1 MALDLM
7 RRPWTGSDYAREVVP
22 LRTMMDRLL
31 ENAFTPSLF
40 ADGQRGAFG
49 GFGMDVYESED
60 AYTVHCLLPGIDPN
74 GVNVSVQDSVLTIS
88 GESKRTPPENARPLF
103 QEIGYGQ
110 FQRQVSLGFPVEA
123 DKADASYHDG
133 ILTIT
138 LPKAETAKP
147 RQIKVHAN
155 GATK

>member
-7 RRPWTGSDYAREVVP
+7 RRPWTGDVARDAVP

-31 ENAFTPSLF
+31 ENAFTPSF
-40 ADGQRGAFG
+40 FTDGQRGAFG

-60 AYTVHCLLPGIDPN
+60 AYTIHCLLPGIDPDS
-74 GVNVSVQDSVLTIS
+74 VNVSVRDNVLTIE
-88 GESKRTPPENARPLF
+88 GESKRAAPENARPLF
-103 QEIGYGQ
+103 QEIGYGK
-110 FQRQVSLGFPVEA
+110 FQRQVSLGSPVEA
-123 DKADASYHDG
+123 NNADASYEDG

-147 RQIKVHAN
+147 RQIKVHAS